1 MEAESDHFGHLS
13 LANLLRRV
21 GLFLFGVAFAAL
33 IWPYL
38 PDTILGHVL
47 MVLVF
52 FAGIYPLATNVGLST
67 VRIWLMLAVG
77 GPVTV
82 LLLGLDPS
90 VPAHRALQTAAII
103 VVAGTAWLVQ
113 KWRARQHHDGR

>member
-1 MEAESDHFGHLS
+1 MEAESVHTGRLS
-13 LANLLRRV
+13 VASLLRRV
-21 GLFLFGVAFAAL
+21 GLFLFGVAFASL

-38 PDTILGHVL
+38 PNTNLGHAL

-52 FAGIYPLATNVGLST
+52 FAGLYPLATNVGLPT

-82 LLLGLDPS
+82 LLLALDQT
-90 VPAHRALQTAAII
+90 VPPHRALQTAAIT
-103 VVAGTAWLVQ
+103 VVASTAWLVQ
-113 KWRARQHHDGR
+113 RWRAHDRRGR